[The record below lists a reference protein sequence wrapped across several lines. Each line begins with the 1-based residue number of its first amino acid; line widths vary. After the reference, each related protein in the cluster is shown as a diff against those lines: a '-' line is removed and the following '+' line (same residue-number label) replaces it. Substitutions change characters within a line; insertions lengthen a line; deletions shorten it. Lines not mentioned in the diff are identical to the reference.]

1 MKEPLKT
8 YWNIALTIITL
19 VVGWL
24 VFPLSAKVDSNI
36 ERINDLR
43 TRMAVQESMMLTM
56 DKKLDEIKVSLDKV
70 LDKIYE

>member
-24 VFPLSAKVDSNI
+24 VFPLSAKVDNNT

-43 TRMAVQESMMLTM
+43 TRMAVQESMMLIM